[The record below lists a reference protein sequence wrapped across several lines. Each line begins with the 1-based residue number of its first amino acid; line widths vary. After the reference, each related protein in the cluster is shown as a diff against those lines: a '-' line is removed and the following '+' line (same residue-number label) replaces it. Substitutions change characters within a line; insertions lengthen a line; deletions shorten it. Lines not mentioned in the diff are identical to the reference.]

1 MSKPGII
8 FMGTPQFAVPSL
20 EILIRNGYPVKAV
33 VTAGDKP
40 AGRGLKIRESAV
52 KQVAVLNQIPVLQP
66 VNLKDEGFVK
76 KLIEISADLFVVVAF
91 RMLPEKVWSIPPMG
105 TINLHASLLPLYR
118 GAAPINH
125 AIINGD
131 KVTGVTT
138 FIIEKEI
145 DKGNILMQTQTEIG
159 DKETAGTLHDKLMV
173 LGAELLLKTVEA
185 MAGNNIVP
193 VPQDEMTVP
202 EYLPPA
208 PKISKDDC
216 RIDWSADADRIY
228 NFIRGLSPYPAAWT
242 SLDSEGKSINIK
254 ILEAGKIESLNSSV
268 PGTVTNID
276 GDLVIASGNGSISVK
291 YIQAEGRRAMS
302 ATDFMRGFRLSENS
316 ICR

>member
-1 MSKPGII
+1 
-8 FMGTPQFAVPSL
+8 
-20 EILIRNGYPVKAV
+20 
-33 VTAGDKP
+33 
-40 AGRGLKIRESAV
+40 
-52 KQVAVLNQIPVLQP
+52 
-66 VNLKDEGFVK
+66 
-76 KLIEISADLFVVVAF
+76 
-91 RMLPEKVWSIPPMG
+91 MLPEKVWSIPPMG